1 MEINFKDENNFIRG
15 VNYNEKNT
23 YGCWIYASCDL
34 DKVNVEQALEN
45 LKNEFIYLLT
55 NFKILRIVLK
65 KENEKLNQYYAENK
79 NLIFDK
85 LISIVSPP
93 NSDTP
98 KILPTDIYPLW
109 RITIC
114 SLNNITNIRLDI
126 NHAIT
131 DGRVIFDYLELFS
144 CIANG
149 DNIPDKYN
157 KIEKGY
163 EPLVPLDIADFFEKN
178 VFENVEIPESW
189 EKAVNIKLNP
199 EVSLPSYSVC
209 DHWKL
214 DFSPFKKF
222 CEKFKVTLQGII
234 SVSQVRAIWNY
245 HQGKYDNM
253 ELGVYTPIDIRK
265 LKYTK
270 EKIKKGIFHYN
281 ISCIIPYMTKKGNIL
296 EQIIHCQEQFRKSY
310 DSLEGY
316 HAYITSNNLINLETQ
331 NINYIKEFPDNSSKN
346 IIFASHIGR
355 VPERNNLKFGLFM
368 PVLEWGYWPNLYAYH
383 NSDKIY
389 FVFERP
395 FNVDKKYVDS
405 VHDSIWEIFEFI
417 KKNI

>member
-1 MEINFKDENNFIRG
+1 M
-15 VNYNEKNT
+15 
-23 YGCWIYASCDL
+23 
-34 DKVNVEQALEN
+34 
-45 LKNEFIYLLT
+45 
-55 NFKILRIVLK
+55 
-65 KENEKLNQYYAENK
+65 
-79 NLIFDK
+79 
-85 LISIVSPP
+85 
-93 NSDTP
+93 
-98 KILPTDIYPLW
+98 
-109 RITIC
+109 
-114 SLNNITNIRLDI
+114 
-126 NHAIT
+126 
-131 DGRVIFDYLELFS
+131 
-144 CIANG
+144 
-149 DNIPDKYN
+149 
-157 KIEKGY
+157 
-163 EPLVPLDIADFFEKN
+163 
-178 VFENVEIPESW
+178 
-189 EKAVNIKLNP
+189 
-199 EVSLPSYSVC
+199 SLPSYSVC
-209 DHWKL
+209 DHWEL